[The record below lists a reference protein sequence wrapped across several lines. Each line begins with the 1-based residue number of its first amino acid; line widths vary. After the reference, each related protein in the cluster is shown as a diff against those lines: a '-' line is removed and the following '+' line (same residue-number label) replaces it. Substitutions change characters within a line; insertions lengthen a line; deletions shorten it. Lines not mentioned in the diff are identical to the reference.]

1 MGTSAMRQSSG
12 PSSEKLAWSTYLFG
26 RGRPRAPPAEPWE
39 RWRAGAAP
47 IRARDAR
54 TAVCAICW
62 NLRNREGVKIIPR
75 PSVGAGVPRDSV
87 RGPPRG

>member
-26 RGRPRAPPAEPWE
+26 RGRPRAPPADPWE

-54 TAVCAICW
+54 TAVCAIFW
-62 NLRNREGVKIIPR
+62 GPTVPSSAQKKSGVHACGR
-75 PSVGAGVPRDSV
+75 HFGVDETGEV
-87 RGPPRG
+87 L